1 MKPQLPGYTKHH
13 ASHSTSVPRPH
24 VRVYD
29 GNHSVRGF
37 SLGRIVVVQHDIAD
51 GIKGLL
57 LVFMLAISIVAT
69 SLITCL
75 ALQ

>member
-1 MKPQLPGYTKHH
+1 MKPLPGYTKHH

-29 GNHSVRGF
+29 GGHSVRGF
-37 SLGRIVVVQHDIAD
+37 TLGRIVNVQPEIMD

-57 LVFMLAISIVAT
+57 LVFMLAVSIVST
-69 SLITCL
+69 SLIACL